1 MANLNIY
8 RGVSIISTVE
18 IDEQTVLVKKLMSA
32 DRITLRVTVNS
43 VLPLELG
50 DHITYGTDNYYLN
63 QAPLIE
69 KINEQTYKY
78 TCNFEGILYD
88 LFNKLLISS
97 DGLNDFSYTGNA
109 EDILTLIVTNL
120 NQIYSGWAVGTVDAS
135 TEKTFEFLNDN
146 CRTALTKVAEAFNF
160 EFELVGKT
168 INLKEAVGTVR
179 DLTFKYGEG
188 LGLYS
193 ITRKTVE
200 DKNLITRLYAFGS
213 TKNLPYT
220 YRNRAKR
227 LVFEERYLEKNV
239 SVYGIKEGHYT
250 DEEIYPNRTA
260 PLTAVSEVTTG
271 ENSYV
276 EDSSIDFNINDYL
289 AEGLTAK
296 IVFKSG
302 ELSGYEF
309 EIWKFDWA
317 TKRIYFNPIQES
329 DGYVIPNDNRLPQV
343 GDTYTLVDI
352 NMPEIYI
359 INAEANLKAAAQKY
373 LDANCVPKLL
383 YVVKIDPKYT
393 KAESIT
399 LNAGDLVTIEDTFLG
414 IDRAIRISQ
423 LSFPICNPYK
433 MDAIIADFIPYTL
446 QEQVTKA
453 TISTSKAIN
462 SIKNVINN
470 NNSTTVI
477 NNSSTT
483 INEGNVKKI
492 NINGREYNWEK
503 AFDNTGNELEVGD
516 VIYGNY
522 WNRYIFVTKWQYIGG
537 IKELRASWDELETL
551 DETP

>member
-1 MANLNIY
+1 MANINIY
-8 RGVSIISTVE
+8 RGVSVISTVE

-32 DRITLRVTVNS
+32 DRITLRVTVS
-43 VLPLELG
+43 AALPLELG
-50 DHITYGTDNYYLN
+50 DHITYGGANYYLN

-69 KINEQTYKY
+69 KINDKTHKY

-88 LFNKLLISS
+88 LFNKLFISS
-97 DGLNDFSYTGNA
+97 DNLLEFAYTGNA
-109 EDILTLIVTNL
+109 EDVLTLIVANL
-120 NQIYSGWAVGTVDAS
+120 NQIYTGWAVGTVDA
-135 TEKTFEFLNDN
+135 TVEKTFEFANDN
-146 CRTALTKVAEAFNF
+146 CRTALTKLAEAYNF

-179 DLTFKYGEG
+179 DITFKYGQNQ
-188 LGLYS
+188 GLYTL
-193 ITRKTVE
+193 TRKTVE
-200 DKNLITRLYAFGS
+200 DKNLITRLYAYGS

-227 LVFEERYLEKNV
+227 LVFEERTLEKNV
-239 SVYGIKEGHYT
+239 SVYGIREGFYT
-250 DEEIYPNRTA
+250 NEDIYPNRTA
-260 PLTAVSEVTTG
+260 TLTAVSDVATG
-271 ENSYV
+271 EDSYV

-329 DGYVIPNDNRLPQV
+329 DGYVIPNEDRLPQV

-359 INAEANLKAAAQKY
+359 INAEAFLKAEAQKY

-399 LNAGDLVTIEDTFLG
+399 LDAGDLVTIEDTFLG

-423 LSFPICNPYK
+423 ISFPICNPYK

-446 QEQVTKA
+446 QEQVTRA
-453 TISTSKAIN
+453 TVSTAKAIN
-462 SIKNVINN
+462 SIKNTIINN
-470 NNSTTVI
+470 NSSTVI

-503 AFDNTGNELEVGD
+503 AFDNLGTELEVGD

-522 WNRYIFVTKWQYIGG
+522 WNRYIFVTKWQYLGG
-537 IKELRASWDELETL
+537 LKELRASWDELETL